1 MKKLLLVAAAC
12 VALASCV
19 KNEMDFGPI
28 DEAPIG
34 FQAVQGLESTRAAFE
49 GTSFIATAYM
59 IEADKLNYT
68 DWDNAAVGD
77 KEVYFENVEVKKQ
90 TSGSYAGEWTT
101 DTPYYWPQQG
111 MLSFYAY
118 TPNGVTAPAVEA
130 ATKNYVISGYD
141 VNATDNKNK
150 DLMVADIAK
159 NLNANKVPAVFRH
172 KLTNLLF
179 TVKKSDTDT
188 RTIKLHK
195 VTLKGLQHAGTYTMP
210 FNYPT
215 ATDAW
220 VPTAATADY
229 ELISADV
236 TVTSTATAV
245 EVAQSFFMPQELG
258 AKEIYIEYI
267 VENGGSSETVK
278 VTKKLADL
286 DDAGTNDD
294 KWLIN
299 DQVTYA
305 IEIGGPTQIIW
316 EPSVETWNPESNVI
330 AI

>member
-34 FQAVQGLESTRAAFE
+34 FQAVQGLESTRAAFG

-59 IEADKLNYT
+59 IEADKTNYT
-68 DWDNAAVGD
+68 DWDNAAPAV
-77 KEVYFENVEVKKQ
+77 KEAYFVNVEVKKQ

-111 MLSFYAY
+111 RLSFYAY
-118 TPNGVTAPAVEA
+118 TPNGVTAPAVED

-141 VNATDNKNK
+141 VNVAANKNK

-188 RTIKLHK
+188 RTVKLHK

-210 FNYPT
+210 FNYPV

-229 ELISADV
+229 ELISTDV
-236 TVTSTATAV
+236 TVTSTATPF

-258 AKEIYIEYI
+258 TKEIYIEYS
-267 VENGGSSETVK
+267 VEYGGSSETVK
-278 VTKKLADL
+278 VTRKLADL
-286 DDAGTNDD
+286 DDAGTNDN

-305 IEIGGPTQIIW
+305 IVIGGPTQILW
-316 EPSVETWNPESNVI
+316 EPSVEDWNPESNVI